1 MRRASMP
8 SALFSAPDFKH
19 HNPDF
24 RNCNANIGIVGNAT
38 KLYHNNFL
46 TIVYVLIIKEIRV

>member
-19 HNPDF
+19 RNPDF
-24 RNCNANIGIVGNAT
+24 RNCNAKVGIVRNAS
-38 KLYHNNFL
+38 KLYLKNL
-46 TIVYVLIIKEIRV
+46 ITII

>member
-24 RNCNANIGIVGNAT
+24 QDCDTKLGIVRCAT
-38 KLYHNNFL
+38 KLYLNNFL
-46 TIVYVLIIKEIRV
+46 TIVYVLIINEIQV

>member
-24 RNCNANIGIVGNAT
+24 QDCDAKIGRI
-38 KLYHNNFL
+38 FL
-46 TIVYVLIIKEIRV
+46 SFSVFGEYR